1 MKKTLISLA
10 ALMMA
15 LPVMAAD
22 NCAYS
27 PLQNLIRNVRDAKEI
42 QDLMNR
48 GVMFNEEP
56 RCGGSLMQLA
66 ILRGNP
72 QVLQV
77 LIQKNPEQVNKMVKL
92 DSFSIPGTRGREIP
106 LILFAAYY
114 APNPQMIELLIN
126 VGKADIS
133 KTDEEGK
140 NLLWYMDMNPVLR
153 NTVLSDTLNNALLYS
168 LAPSQQARQLQIG
181 QPTGAITPVA
191 TVPSV
196 TGEAGTQQ
204 LAGPSVVEAQS
215 N

>member
-42 QDLMNR
+42 TDLMNR
-48 GVMFNEEP
+48 GVAFNEEP

-77 LIQKNPEQVNKMVKL
+77 LIQKNPEQVNKPVKL
-92 DSFSIPGTRGREIP
+92 DTYPIPGARGREIP

-126 VGKADIS
+126 IGKADIS
-133 KTDEEGK
+133 KTDDEGK

-153 NTVLSDTLNNALLYS
+153 NTTLSDTLNNALLYS
-168 LAPSQQARQLQIG
+168 LAPSQQMRQLQIG
-181 QPTGAITPVA
+181 QTPTETAAPVT
-191 TVPSV
+191 TVPTSDFIP
-196 TGEAGTQQ
+196 QQ
-204 LAGPSVVEAQS
+204 PEGPSVVEAQT